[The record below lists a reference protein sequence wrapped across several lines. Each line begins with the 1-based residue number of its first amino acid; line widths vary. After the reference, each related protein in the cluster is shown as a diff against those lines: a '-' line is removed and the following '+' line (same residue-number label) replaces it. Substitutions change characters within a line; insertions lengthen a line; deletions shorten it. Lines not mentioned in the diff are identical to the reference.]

1 MRRARTHGEDTD
13 GPRQAGTSGAPRQEV
28 RPGGATAPPPLT
40 AASLRS
46 AQHGAGNAAVTGMIA
61 RRVRSASAPEQ
72 PDPGVHEVLR
82 SAGSPL
88 PGPVRKEMES
98 RFGTDFSDVRLH
110 TGSSAR
116 RSASGIG
123 ARAYTSGSHVVIG
136 EGGGDKHTLAHELT
150 HVVQQRQGPVSGTDR
165 GDGLRVSDPD
175 DRFEREAESNARR
188 VMSGAAPKSADAE
201 TEAGRHAAHGGYAQ
215 RRTVQRWAGRTAQ
228 NQVDMTVSAGGLF
241 AVPDGA
247 TTSVWVRV
255 GTPQNAVSPALR
267 PTNTPQQDLFGDGAY
282 QEHQLARNIL
292 DDCLHTAEEIMHNAV
307 GELAGDNLNSSVRT
321 AGGLKPFGTSDELNR
336 ERAGA
341 YAGATD
347 RHADPVVGQS
357 YLMIAMNPGDNVMS
371 QYHAAAVVG
380 LDGADTVTMEAFAG
394 SNQTTPDPMTY
405 TIGSVSSFHDYWTGQ
420 YYTPGSY
427 PGVTMRTVVIV
438 RRGRGPRV
446 PAGQEQP
453 ANPNV

>member
-1 MRRARTHGEDTD
+1 
-13 GPRQAGTSGAPRQEV
+13 
-28 RPGGATAPPPLT
+28 
-40 AASLRS
+40 
-46 AQHGAGNAAVTGMIA
+46 MIA
-61 RRVRSASAPEQ
+61 RRAGSAPAPEQ
-72 PDPGVHEVLR
+72 PDTGVHEVLR
-82 SAGSPL
+82 SAGTPL
-88 PGPVRKEMES
+88 PGGVREEMES
-98 RFGTDFSDVRLH
+98 RFDADFSDVRLH
-110 TGSSAR
+110 TGATAR

-136 EGGGDKHTLAHELT
+136 QGGGDKHTLAHELT
-150 HVVQQRQGPVSGTDR
+150 HVLQQRQGPVSGTDR
-165 GDGLRVSDPD
+165 GDGLRVSDPS

-188 VMSGAAPKSADAE
+188 VMSGAAPRSREAE
-201 TEAGRHAAHGGYAQ
+201 TGEPSHDAAHAGHAQ
-215 RRTVQRWAGRTAQ
+215 RRTVQRWAVTQTAQ
-228 NQVDMTVSAGGLF
+228 NQANMTVSAGGLF
-241 AVPDGA
+241 AVEQGA

-255 GTPQNAVSPALR
+255 GTPQNSVSPALR
-267 PTNTPQQDLFGDGAY
+267 PTNSPPQDLFGNGAY

-307 GELAGDNLNSSVRT
+307 GELAGENLNSSVRT

-336 ERAGA
+336 QRAGA
-341 YAGATD
+341 YSGATD

-394 SNQTTPDPMTY
+394 SNQTTADPMTY
-405 TIGSVSSFHDYWTGQ
+405 TIGTVASFHDYWTGQ

-446 PAGQEQP
+446 AAGEEQP